1 MVRGHNNGITIL
13 LGVKDLKIGE
23 VIEYEDRIV
32 VKASLKKREEICP
45 YCGSVKLYKHGK
57 GRTRE
62 ILHTWSR
69 GKRVYLELSLCRWKC
84 KSCKH
89 TFSEG
94 RDLIRPHSR
103 ITKVAEVEALWQL
116 KDRSFAQVRRDLG
129 ISYST
134 LRRLLERLIDE
145 NMVSSILDED
155 EIHLG
160 IDEHSFRHQ
169 DLVHTVTEVR
179 ERKMLGVLKDDRIAT
194 LRGFLSNI
202 PKDKVKEVCI
212 DLKESLKKLAQEMFP
227 QAQVVA
233 DAFHVIAD
241 ANKRMDEARRIEQDI
256 YQKRKVKIPKKIFLI
271 GRDKLSQENKQKVDE
286 LLNRYPT
293 LQGFYWAKEKIREL
307 YRQTD
312 REEAAKLLDNII
324 FNLKIADDAELVRWG
339 NTLKKWREPILNYF
353 HNGTTNGYTEGCNT
367 KIKMLKRI
375 SYGLRNVEVYWR
387 KMLLGFIPSREY
399 FHTI

>member
-1 MVRGHNNGITIL
+1 MARGQDNGITIL

-23 VIEYEDRIV
+23 VTEYEEKIV
-32 VKASLKKREEICP
+32 VKASIKKREEICP
-45 YCGSVKLYKHGK
+45 YCGSAKLYKHGK
-57 GRTRE
+57 GRTRQV
-62 ILHTWSR
+62 LHTWSR
-69 GKRVYLELSLCRWKC
+69 GKRVYLELQHRRWKC

-103 ITKVAEVEALWQL
+103 ITKVAEVEVLWQL
-116 KDRSFAQVRRDLG
+116 KDRSFAQVGRDLG

-145 NMVSSILDED
+145 NMVGSILNED

-169 DLVHTVTEVR
+169 DLVHTVTEVKQ
-179 ERKMLGVLKDDRIAT
+179 RKMLGVLKDDRIAT
-194 LRGFLSNI
+194 LRGFLSNV

-233 DAFHVIAD
+233 DAFHVIAL
-241 ANKRMDEARRIEQDI
+241 ANKKMDEARRIEQDI

-271 GRDKLSQENKQKVDE
+271 GRDKLSKKNKQKVDN
-286 LLNRYPT
+286 LLAQHPT
-293 LQGFYWAKEKIREL
+293 LQGFYWAKERIREL

-324 FNLKIADDAELVRWG
+324 FNLKLADDAELVRWG

-353 HNGTTNGYTEGCNT
+353 NRRTTNGYTEGCNT

-387 KMLLGFIPSREY
+387 KMLLGFIPSREC